1 MLSQN
6 PVPVSTKRL
15 IDLKRVRHPILR
27 FFMPVLGPVINRF
40 LAIEEANEVHDEV
53 ARTATRDTFFSRTLE
68 VLGCKYD
75 VSESDL
81 ARIPEIGPVV
91 VVSNHPFGGLDGVI
105 LGDLLR
111 KRRQDVKVMANFV
124 LREVTHADEHM
135 IFVDGFTRGRP
146 ASRNIAPLREAIRH
160 LKAGGV
166 LAAFPGNKVSHY
178 QRARGEITDP
188 EWVPHIAGVIRRAGA
203 SVVPVFIEGRNS
215 RFFNIAGMIHPILR
229 TVLLAREFV
238 RRGRSGGPIRV
249 HVGATIPSTRLK
261 RFETDEEMI
270 RFLRLNTYFLGNR
283 PKEDSAPPDTS
294 FAAKLKSAEPI
305 AEPLPPEQLEADVQA
320 LPPEACLI
328 SHGDL
333 EVYIASFQQL
343 PHIMQEIGR
352 GRETS
357 FRAVGGGALTA
368 VDLAPQ
374 DEYYQHLFLW
384 NKKDRAVV
392 GAYRLGLA
400 DEIIPR
406 YGHEGLI
413 CSRLFHFKPEFVK
426 KLNPGVELGRSY
438 VLPEYQKNYNSLL
451 LLWAGVIA
459 FVGRHPKYNIM
470 FGSVA
475 LTHGASFA
483 PASRTLIV
491 NCLQQQH
498 GDDALAVH
506 LDPAVPFEG
515 GPLHGITP
523 AEVGDLVQD
532 IEDVSTLV
540 SGLENDGRG
549 VPVLFK
555 QYARMNAK
563 LLKFGMWPEHGNSIV
578 GFMIADFTTA
588 EPKLLRRYMGEDG
601 YRRFREWHGMKDE
614 LQKSVA

>member
-374 DEYYQHLFLW
+374 DE
-384 NKKDRAVV
+384 
-392 GAYRLGLA
+392 
-400 DEIIPR
+400 
-406 YGHEGLI
+406 
-413 CSRLFHFKPEFVK
+413 
-426 KLNPGVELGRSY
+426 
-438 VLPEYQKNYNSLL
+438 VLPAPFSLEQEGPRRGRRL
-451 LLWAGVIA
+451 PARAG
-459 FVGRHPKYNIM
+459 R
-470 FGSVA
+470 
-475 LTHGASFA
+475 
-483 PASRTLIV
+483 
-491 NCLQQQH
+491 
-498 GDDALAVH
+498 
-506 LDPAVPFEG
+506 
-515 GPLHGITP
+515 
-523 AEVGDLVQD
+523 
-532 IEDVSTLV
+532 
-540 SGLENDGRG
+540 
-549 VPVLFK
+549 
-555 QYARMNAK
+555 
-563 LLKFGMWPEHGNSIV
+563 
-578 GFMIADFTTA
+578 
-588 EPKLLRRYMGEDG
+588 
-601 YRRFREWHGMKDE
+601 
-614 LQKSVA
+614 

>member
-15 IDLKRVRHPILR
+15 IDLTRVRHPILR
-27 FFMPVLGPVINRF
+27 FLLPVLGPFINRF
-40 LAIEEANEVHDEV
+40 LAIRETNEVHDEV
-53 ARTATRDTFFSRTLE
+53 ARTATGDTFFSRTLE
-68 VLGCKYD
+68 VLGCKYE

-111 KRRQDVKVMANFV
+111 KRREDVKVMANFV

-135 IFVDGFTRGRP
+135 IFVDGFSRGRP
-146 ASRNIAPLREAIRH
+146 MSHNIAPLRAAIRH

-178 QRARGEITDP
+178 QRERGEITDP
-188 EWVPHIAGVIRRAGA
+188 EWVPHIAGLIRRAGA
-203 SVVPVFIEGRNS
+203 SVVPVFIEGQNS
-215 RFFNIAGMIHPILR
+215 RLFQIAGRIHPVLR
-229 TVLLAREFV
+229 TVLLPREFV
-238 RRGRSGGPIRV
+238 RRGRTGDPIRV

-270 RFLRLNTYFLGNR
+270 RFLRLHTYFLGNR
-283 PKEDSAPPDTS
+283 PKEDLAPPPDD
-294 FAAKLKSAEPI
+294 FMARQKSAEPV
-305 AEPLPPEQLEADVQA
+305 AAPLPPEDLEADVQA
-320 LPPEACLI
+320 LPPEACLV

-333 EVYIASFQQL
+333 EVYIARFHQL

-368 VDLAPQ
+368 LDLAPQ
-374 DEYYQHLFLW
+374 DEYYHHLFLW
-384 NKKDRAVV
+384 NKKDRAVA

-426 KLNPGVELGRSY
+426 QLNPGVELGRSY
-438 VLPEYQKNYNSLL
+438 VLPEYQKNYTSLL

-459 FVGRHPKYNIM
+459 FVGRNPKYNIM

-475 LTHGASFA
+475 LTHGSSFA

-506 LDPAVPFEG
+506 IEPTVPFEG
-515 GPLHGITP
+515 DSLYGITP

-540 SGLENDGRG
+540 SGLEKDGRG

-555 QYARMNAK
+555 QYTRMNAK
-563 LLKFGMWPEHGNSIV
+563 LLKFGMWPEHGNSVV
-578 GFMIADFTTA
+578 GFMIGDLTTA

-601 YRRFREWHGMKDE
+601 YRRFRRYHGLRDE
-614 LQKSVA
+614 RQQSVA